1 MAVNVAE
8 AEGVSE
14 GSSGPSVAAI
24 SWSSAETSAPDSRA
38 NARSVI
44 KVRAREATEAGL
56 AVGAISAS
64 ACRDP

>member
-1 MAVNVAE
+1 MATNVSE
-8 AEGVSE
+8 AEGVSD
-14 GSSGPSVAAI
+14 GRSGPSVAAI

-44 KVRAREATEAGL
+44 NVRAREATAAEL

-64 ACRDP
+64 ACREP